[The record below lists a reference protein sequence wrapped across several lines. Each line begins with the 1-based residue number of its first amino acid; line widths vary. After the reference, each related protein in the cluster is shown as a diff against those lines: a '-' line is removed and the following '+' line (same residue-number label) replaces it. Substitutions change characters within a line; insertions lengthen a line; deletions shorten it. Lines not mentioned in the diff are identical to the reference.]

1 MVWDKMVEEKLPDMS
16 FKRKGLIH
24 QPLKTFKVNGST
36 IVAVYRG
43 TLSQLDILIKYRQKL
58 KDEKR
63 WSRIRTP
70 KHIHWTVDILMKMQ
84 SYGDLTKEF
93 LDFFINIWNNTV
105 PLKNEAERQSLDLE
119 AMLNINKFELE
130 KFQKLSEKGEYGVRF
145 LILLAK
151 LLMLQEKTNRSDAY
165 MFKRVL
171 DGLRKEEDLFHIL
184 ATASLGKR

>member
-1 MVWDKMVEEKLPDMS
+1 MVEEMLPEMS

-36 IVAVYRG
+36 IIAVYRG
-43 TLSQLDILIKYRQKL
+43 TLSHLDILIKYRQKL
-58 KDEKR
+58 KDGKN

-84 SYGDLTKEF
+84 SYRNLTKEF
-93 LDFFINIWNNTV
+93 LDFFINIWNKTA

-119 AMLNINKFELE
+119 TMLSINKKEIE
-130 KFQKLSEKGEYGVRF
+130 KFKKLSEKGEYSVRF
-145 LILLAK
+145 LIILAK

-171 DGLRKEEDLFHIL
+171 DGLRGEEDLFHIL
-184 ATASLGKR
+184 ATVTLRKR